1 MFLAAHHNKI
11 LQWRQFPTS
20 LLKFLACC
28 LIKLQKNARKERKE
42 TTFCRRNETA
52 TSHFGD

>member
-1 MFLAAHHNKI
+1 MFPVGHHNKI

-28 LIKLQKNARKERKE
+28 LIKLQKTRGKERKE
-42 TTFCRRNETA
+42 TTFYRRNETA
-52 TSHFGD
+52 TFHFGD